1 MDSTNP
7 ENQPEKIAQ
16 WFVVQTMSGQEN
28 HAQASLL
35 RRIELDKRENI
46 DDGILEVV
54 IPQKE
59 VTERKNGKNITVKKK
74 LYPGYMLVKCFLYLP
89 DGNVDPAVWTIIKDT
104 NGVIGF
110 LGSKERPRRDSDEAI
125 PRPVALP
132 EEQVQQMLSQ
142 CSTTNEKPAPKVNYK
157 VGETVIIRE
166 GAFENFEG
174 TIDSI
179 DNERQK
185 LKLSVN
191 VFGRSTPVEAEFWQ
205 VERP

>member
-1 MDSTNP
+1 MDSTQND
-7 ENQPEKIAQ
+7 AQ
-16 WFVVQTMSGQEN
+16 WYVVQTMSGQEN
-28 HAQASLL
+28 HAQAGLL
-35 RRIELDKRENI
+35 RRIELDQREGI

-59 VTERKNGKNITVKKK
+59 VTERKSGKNITVKKK
-74 LYPGYMLVKCFLYLP
+74 LYPGYLLVKCRLIQE
-89 DGNVDPAVWTIIKDT
+89 DGKLNSATWTIIKDM

-110 LGSKERPRRDSDEAI
+110 VGAKNNSEK
-125 PRPVALP
+125 PVPPPPLM
-132 EEQVQQMLSQ
+132 ENEVQQMLGQ

-174 TIDSI
+174 TVDSI